1 MEGKMPGKVEGFRK
15 LEVWKKS
22 YDLTLEIYRLTK
34 TFPKEEAYGL
44 ISQMQRAAVSVTA
57 NIAEGYERNH
67 RKEYVQ
73 FLFISKG
80 SLGELETFLMLARD
94 LGYVS
99 PELYAS
105 AEQIRKDSTRLL
117 TGLIRSLS

>member
-1 MEGKMPGKVEGFRK
+1 MQGELEGFKK
-15 LEVWKKS
+15 LEAWKKS
-22 YDLTLEIYRLTK
+22 YELALEIYRLTK
-34 TFPKEEAYGL
+34 MFPREEAYGL
-44 ISQMQRAAVSVTA
+44 TSQMQRAAASVPV
-57 NIAEGYERNH
+57 NIAEGYERKH

-73 FLFISKG
+73 FLFTSKG

-99 PELYAS
+99 PERYGSVEQVRKNS
-105 AEQIRKDSTRLL
+105 ARLL